1 MKLSPE
7 IKAFIDDQIRTKKP
21 SLTYNKLRQK
31 VAQRYNVRISKA
43 TISKR
48 ASALNVR
55 FRPGRRRAGTVE
67 KRPAH
72 STALDCAGGFF
83 LKGAELEIGLL
94 SALNNSLK
102 VRSDSGQARRV
113 LMLARQLNAIL
124 LYAPVFGL
132 KTVGE
137 IASYQGQGLLY
148 LAEQK
153 DIPAEKEIEQYLQ
166 FLIKQKLLLPAIKE
180 VTRISQEALFVYAEL
195 AGRKF
200 YLDAQLRSVWP
211 KPKIPQYF
219 TATLNKTS
227 SYVKDIFQ
235 NPSPQ
240 QPLILQAC
248 PGYAFLP
255 GEMFDLI
262 QCFEEAGEKPILRL
276 VIGGKAGE
284 VLNCWESLKPGQK
297 CYFLAPLS
305 PWQYAKLQGSK
316 IIKDFKPYLIGPQK
330 EPMSVAEAEVNL
342 FNPQLNENVRVRAAM
357 VRRQGERLVLVTN
370 ISRREERYIRRIVEA
385 YFCRWPNRK
394 MPSYYDLL
402 EQGHEEVL
410 ARSDK
415 LYRTTPLL
423 TIGYDKD
430 VLNGFRYL
438 LAQLNRYAQ
447 EHFFP
452 SEYRKEDLDS
462 MCKKF
467 YRQDGY
473 LKMKQDC
480 CEVTLRSFAQDVLQ
494 EAVQIARQKI
504 NQNGIKFPASRQG
517 GPTQTQP
524 QLRIK

>member
-7 IKAFIDDQIRTKKP
+7 IKAFIDQQIRTKKP
-21 SLTYNKLRQK
+21 SLTYDRLRQK
-31 VAQRYNVRISKA
+31 VARRYNVHISKA

-48 ASALNVR
+48 ARALNIR
-55 FRPGRRRAGTVE
+55 FRPGRRREGP
-67 KRPAH
+67 RQRQPAH
-72 STALDCAGGFF
+72 STAIDCAGGFF
-83 LKGAELEIGLL
+83 LKGAELEMGLL
-94 SALNNSLK
+94 SALNSSLK

-124 LYAPVFGL
+124 LYAPLFGL
-132 KTVGE
+132 KTPAE
-137 IASYQGQGLLY
+137 IASYQGRGLLY

-153 DIPAEKEIEQYLQ
+153 AIPAQKEIELYLQ
-166 FLIKQKLLLPAIKE
+166 FLIKQKLLPPAIKE
-180 VTRISQEALFVYAEL
+180 VTRISQEALFVYVEF
-195 AGRKF
+195 AGQKF

-219 TATLNKTS
+219 TATLNKTI
-227 SYVKDIFQ
+227 SYVKDTFQ
-235 NPSPQ
+235 DPSPQ
-240 QPLILQAC
+240 RPLILQAS

-255 GEMFDLI
+255 GEMFNLI
-262 QCFEEAGEKPILRL
+262 HCFEEASEKPISRL

-284 VLNCWESLKPGQK
+284 VLSCWESLKPGQK

-305 PWQYAKLQGSK
+305 PWQYAKLQGTK
-316 IIKDFKPYLIGPQK
+316 IIKDFHPYLIGPQK

-342 FNPQLNENVRVRAAM
+342 FNPQLNENIRVRAAM

-370 ISRREERYIRRIVEA
+370 ISRREERYIRKIVEA

-402 EQGHEEVL
+402 EQGHEEML
-410 ARSDK
+410 ARSGK

-423 TIGYDKD
+423 TIGYGKD
-430 VLNGFRYL
+430 ILSAFRYL

-452 SEYRKEDLDS
+452 SEYRKEDLES
-462 MCKKF
+462 MCEKF

-473 LKMKQDC
+473 LKMRQDC
-480 CEVTLRSFAQDVLQ
+480 SEITLRSFAQEALQ
-494 EAVQIARQKI
+494 QAFRIARQKF
-504 NQNGIKFPASRQG
+504 NQNGIKFPA
-517 GPTQTQP
+517 QTKGR
-524 QLRIK
+524 LRLR